1 MLGMYAPLIGAVLV
15 TGLFAAGFGTG
26 YKVRD
31 GAANRERAAAIE
43 AQLEETLN
51 EVERGNKLT
60 FKLVEANK
68 KRRDRNVQL
77 GNQAGVLAHCGSVPD
92 HFVRLHDA
100 SASDTDMHPSGL
112 ASCSPSAAT
121 YDQVARTVIANYSI
135 ANDCRDQLNAL
146 IDFLEKDNHEPRP

>member
-1 MLGMYAPLIGAVLV
+1 MYAPVVGAVLV

-31 GAANRERAAAIE
+31 GSAERERAAAVE

-60 FKLVEANK
+60 FKLVEANQ
-68 KRRDRNVQL
+68 KRRGAADRL
-77 GNQAGVLAHCGSVPD
+77 GNQAGALAGCGTVPD

-100 SASDTDMHPSGL
+100 SASDTDMQPASL
-112 ASCSPSAAT
+112 AACAPSAVA
-121 YDQVARTVIANYSI
+121 YDQAARTVIANYSI

-146 IDFLEKDNHEPRP
+146 IDYLQKDSQ